1 MDSETHADRATPG
14 VVKRLSFLVVAIL
27 VILAGAAGD
36 GQTCSPYPIEN
47 TAICNAAAGGIVVE
61 EALGMPAQPTNV
73 SPADS
78 ATDIS
83 LNPTLQS
90 SAFSDNDTEDT
101 HLASQWQITATSE
114 DYTSPVFDSGPDGVN
129 LTQIAIPA
137 NVLSDNTTY
146 YWHVKHQDS
155 QEAWS
160 EWSSQTWFR
169 TLNHQPGQPTNVSPP
184 DNATPV
190 SLNPTL
196 QSSPFSDPDIN
207 DSHAASQWQITATLG
222 DYTSPVFDIITDNVS
237 LTQIAVPAGKLNDNT
252 AYYWRVKHGDNHGAW
267 SEWSLQ
273 TSFAT
278 LNHPPVQ
285 PTTISPL
292 NGDNVTVTVALQC
305 SAFSDPDSGDTHAAS
320 RWQITRTAGDYSS
333 TVVDDITVRAS
344 DLTTRTTIA
353 GVLRP
358 EITYYWRVRH
368 QDNHGAWTEWSAEAS
383 FTTVNRPPDKPADL
397 SPKSGALGVI
407 ITPRLEAPLSDPDGA
422 PDYYASQWQIT
433 TIAGDYTSTVWDYTS
448 NASYVNVPEG
458 VLDAGITYYWRVRH
472 QDKQEDWS
480 EWSDEAS
487 FTVRTAFPSAGGE
500 GGLPFWVW
508 LLVALAGAAVVAAAV
523 AVVLRLRR
531 VPQKASRPERRR
543 R

>member
-1 MDSETHADRATPG
+1 MDAETHADRATPG

-36 GQTCSPYPIEN
+36 GQACSPYPIEN
-47 TAICNAAAGGIVVE
+47 TAICNAAGGGIVVE

-73 SPADS
+73 SPADN
-78 ATDIS
+78 ATEVS

-114 DYTSPVFDSGPDGVN
+114 NYTSPVFDSNTGNVN
-129 LTQIAIPA
+129 LTQIVVSA
-137 NVLSDNTTY
+137 NILSDNTTY

-160 EWSSQTWFR
+160 EWS
-169 TLNHQPGQPTNVSPP
+169 
-184 DNATPV
+184 
-190 SLNPTL
+190 
-196 QSSPFSDPDIN
+196 
-207 DSHAASQWQITATLG
+207 
-222 DYTSPVFDIITDNVS
+222 
-237 LTQIAVPAGKLNDNT
+237 
-252 AYYWRVKHGDNHGAW
+252 
-267 SEWSLQ
+267 LQ
-273 TSFAT
+273 TSFTT

-285 PTTISPL
+285 PTTSSPL

-305 SAFSDPDSGDTHAAS
+305 SVFSDPDSGDTHAAS

-333 TVVDDITVRAS
+333 TVVDDITTRES
-344 DLTTRTTIA
+344 ELTTRTTIA

-358 EITYYWRVRH
+358 EITYYWRVSH
-368 QDNHGAWTEWSAEAS
+368 QDNHGAWTEWSAESS
-383 FTTVNRPPDKPADL
+383 FTTVNRPSDKPADL

-407 ITPRLEAPLSDPDGA
+407 ITPRLESPFSDPDGD

-433 TIAGDYTSTVWDYTS
+433 MTAGDYSGAVWDDTS

-472 QDKQEDWS
+472 QDKQEEWS

-500 GGLPFWVW
+500 GGLPFWAW
-508 LLVALAGAAVVAAAV
+508 LLIALGGVAVVTAIV

-543 R
+543 